1 MRLKLLSAGRGR
13 GRGRETSK
21 RSYTG
26 HRHSRRNGA
35 ADNDCPCHRW
45 AAPGGY
51 HAGRRTGESSMSVE
65 RQTRTHTHKHRER
78 ERESNNCA
86 CVPAFTF
93 TYISPWQTGRSIL
106 DYQNQAKM
114 LFRKLGTHSP
124 ARSSIETG
132 PYLFQWV
139 YTYVYSLHMGWC
151 NLRSN
156 KLTNLLP
163 DMFLFIHCVVIHRTI
178 ELKMNW
184 PVHTHTRTHTHEH
197 THTQLSNR
205 ERCLLPGDGW

>member
-78 ERESNNCA
+78 ERERATTVHVYPLSLSLIF
-86 CVPAFTF
+86 PL
-93 TYISPWQTGRSIL
+93 GRL
-106 DYQNQAKM
+106 DAAYWTIKI
-114 LFRKLGTHSP
+114 R
-124 ARSSIETG
+124 
-132 PYLFQWV
+132 
-139 YTYVYSLHMGWC
+139 
-151 NLRSN
+151 LRCS
-156 KLTNLLP
+156 
-163 DMFLFIHCVVIHRTI
+163 FAS
-178 ELKMNW
+178 W
-184 PVHTHTRTHTHEH
+184 AHTRRRAAVSRQDLICSSEYIHMYIACIWDDAIWDRI
-197 THTQLSNR
+197 S
-205 ERCLLPGDGW
+205 